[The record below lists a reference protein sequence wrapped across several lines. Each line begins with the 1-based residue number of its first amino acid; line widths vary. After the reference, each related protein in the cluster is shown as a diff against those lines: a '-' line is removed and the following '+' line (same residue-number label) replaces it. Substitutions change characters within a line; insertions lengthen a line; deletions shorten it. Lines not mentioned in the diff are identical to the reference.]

1 MTVRGPSMVPLK
13 MCVTDTAQINNPT
26 KKRYDACCS
35 CEAIAKWSRFN
46 ETMQF
51 DAKILN
57 YSRSGIYLE
66 AGQAIKPETTVFIR
80 LEILL
85 SGSWGSSDRGW
96 LRTLALGKVKRCR
109 ELERNSDTSFGIGV
123 RYYSAE

>member
-1 MTVRGPSMVPLK
+1 MKPLRMGVAGK
-13 MCVTDTAQINNPT
+13 GQINNHT
-26 KKRYDACCS
+26 EKRYDERCS

-96 LRTLALGKVKRCR
+96 LRTFALGKVKWCR
-109 ELERNSDTSFGIGV
+109 ELERNSDTYFGIGV
-123 RYYSAE
+123 QYYSAE